1 MVPNSHTHMNDI
13 LGQPWDIRTLLA
25 YCVIPKV
32 STLYRFYDVQVHKKA
47 YVPCSRSFDQRI
59 HFSATVN

>member
-32 STLYRFYDVQVHKKA
+32 SPLYWIYDVQVYEKV
-47 YVPCSRSFDQRI
+47 YVPCSISFDQCI